1 MVYVDSRVCRLRVL
15 AGLFHFDDVIRR
27 WARHA
32 VPLQNQNQPEQSVT
46 MRLTSAIIY
55 AFIVVV
61 LAACSAPEPWEQT
74 RDLFTDGELALEEDR
89 LDDALAIADE
99 LAAEPLGAAF
109 VPYFRGMVTYRR
121 DGLEA
126 ADEQFGNLYNSLYD
140 RFVLGYAELTLEERQ
155 LSRQAHIATYE
166 AAMVYSN
173 ENKHS
178 SYKLF
183 SLLLDDIDYLRAH
196 GAGAGFND

>member
-1 MVYVDSRVCRLRVL
+1 
-15 AGLFHFDDVIRR
+15 
-27 WARHA
+27 
-32 VPLQNQNQPEQSVT
+32 
-46 MRLTSAIIY
+46 MRLTSALIY

-74 RDLFTDGELALEEDR
+74 RDLFTEGELALEEDR

-99 LAAEPLGAAF
+99 LVAEPLGKPFA
-109 VPYFRGMVTYRR
+109 PYFRGMVTYRR

-140 RFVLGYAELTLEERQ
+140 RFVLSYAELTLEERQ

-183 SLLLDDIDYLRAH
+183 SLLLDDIDYLREH
-196 GAGAGFND
+196 GAGR